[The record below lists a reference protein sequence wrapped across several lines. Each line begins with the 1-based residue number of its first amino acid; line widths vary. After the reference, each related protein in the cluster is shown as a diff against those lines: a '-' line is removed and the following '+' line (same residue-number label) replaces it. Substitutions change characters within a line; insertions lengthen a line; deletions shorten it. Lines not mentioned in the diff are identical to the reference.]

1 MKQCHAILDE
11 ESILGVG
18 QMFRGCI
25 LQEVVQE
32 RGFIGLREK
41 NILCPKARGYRH
53 QAVLHQFFQVQWL
66 ILTLRLDEE
75 LECNVA
81 LLLILDN
88 LELKMFNKLIWC
100 LT

>member
-1 MKQCHAILDE
+1 
-11 ESILGVG
+11 
-18 QMFRGCI
+18 MFRGCI

-41 NILCPKARGYRH
+41 NILCPKAGGYRL

-88 LELKMFNKLIWC
+88 LELKMFNVLIWC